1 MGGALLVLRLIPLAP
16 RVLQLAWSFL
26 VLLSCVCR
34 EVPNMRWINRTE
46 MTRFHT
52 DVRTG
57 VSLDRETQGCLGRWR
72 LRRHLELRSRGR
84 GLGLHRGGRQFTWG
98 WGSECSLLM
107 SAGPP
112 ITMGPREDFGQ
123 TGLARLLPA
132 GRTSSSSAVAP
143 WDGGSL
149 PAASPLS
156 KLLGQ

>member
-1 MGGALLVLRLIPLAP
+1 MPWALEAETPPRAEAQGPGFGASQGRKTV
-16 RVLQLAWSFL
+16 
-26 VLLSCVCR
+26 
-34 EVPNMRWINRTE
+34 
-46 MTRFHT
+46 TR
-52 DVRTG
+52 
-57 VSLDRETQGCLGRWR
+57 
-72 LRRHLELRSRGR
+72 
-84 GLGLHRGGRQFTWG
+84 G

-123 TGLARLLPA
+123 TGLARILPA